1 MGKKS
6 LRRKQR
12 NHQTE
17 AVREPVGACRG
28 VREEGEDAEGVKDP
42 EQRQRTR
49 RRAVC
54 CQTMLGAGAWE
65 MMGSTKPTETESKE
79 TLHRD
84 KQVKMRSLGE
94 WGAPTQYNQC
104 L

>member
-17 AVREPVGACRG
+17 AVREPVGTCRG
-28 VREEGEDAEGVKDP
+28 GEEGEDAEGVKDP
-42 EQRQRTR
+42 EQRRRTR

-79 TLHRD
+79 TLLRD
-84 KQVKMRSLGE
+84 R
-94 WGAPTQYNQC
+94 
-104 L
+104 